1 MSYTGK
7 IIKGIAGFYYV
18 DIKDKGLYECKAK
31 GLFRKEGI
39 KPLVGDNAAIDI
51 IDEEKKTGNI
61 IDITERKNSII
72 RPACANI
79 DLAVTVMS
87 ASKPKFKPLL
97 MDKILIFFEYY
108 DIDTLICF
116 NKVDDASEEDIEAI
130 ESHFSHT
137 GYELLYTSAK
147 TGTGVDKLKEIL
159 KGKTS
164 ILTGPSGVGKSS
176 LINNIFPHADMETGG
191 MSKIGRGKHTTRHSE
206 IFEVDDDTFILDTPG
221 FTSMD
226 LPDINKENVAAYF
239 PEFVR
244 LLGKCRFDSCIHI
257 GEPGCAVKEALAN
270 GDISQGRYDSYVR
283 FCEDIDRKKKY

>member
-39 KPLVGDNAAIDI
+39 KPLVGDNAVIDI

-130 ESHFSHT
+130 ESHFSHA

>member
-39 KPLVGDNAAIDI
+39 KPLVGDNAIIDI
-51 IDEEKKTGNI
+51 LDEEKKTGNI

-116 NKVDDASEEDIEAI
+116 NKVDDASEEDIEAT

-206 IFEVDDDTFILDTPG
+206 IF
-221 FTSMD
+221 
-226 LPDINKENVAAYF
+226 
-239 PEFVR
+239 
-244 LLGKCRFDSCIHI
+244 
-257 GEPGCAVKEALAN
+257 
-270 GDISQGRYDSYVR
+270 
-283 FCEDIDRKKKY
+283 

>member
-1 MSYTGK
+1 
-7 IIKGIAGFYYV
+7 
-18 DIKDKGLYECKAK
+18 
-31 GLFRKEGI
+31 
-39 KPLVGDNAAIDI
+39 
-51 IDEEKKTGNI
+51 
-61 IDITERKNSII
+61 
-72 RPACANI
+72 
-79 DLAVTVMS
+79 MS

-257 GEPGCAVKEALAN
+257 GEPGCAVKKALAN

>member
-1 MSYTGK
+1 M
-7 IIKGIAGFYYV
+7 
-18 DIKDKGLYECKAK
+18 
-31 GLFRKEGI
+31 
-39 KPLVGDNAAIDI
+39 
-51 IDEEKKTGNI
+51 
-61 IDITERKNSII
+61 
-72 RPACANI
+72 
-79 DLAVTVMS
+79 
-87 ASKPKFKPLL
+87 
-97 MDKILIFFEYY
+97 
-108 DIDTLICF
+108 
-116 NKVDDASEEDIEAI
+116 DDASKEDIEAI
-130 ESHFSHT
+130 ESHFAHT

-283 FCEDIDRKKKY
+283 FCEDIDKKKKY

>member
-39 KPLVGDNAAIDI
+39 KPLVGDNAVIDI

-147 TGTGVDKLKEIL
+147 TGRGVDKLKEIL

>member
-39 KPLVGDNAAIDI
+39 KPLVGDNAVIDI

-137 GYELLYTSAK
+137 GYELLCTSAK

-159 KGKTS
+159 NGKTS

>member
-39 KPLVGDNAAIDI
+39 KPLVGDNAVIDI

-130 ESHFSHT
+130 ESHFSYT

>member
-39 KPLVGDNAAIDI
+39 KPLVGDNAVIDI

-191 MSKIGRGKHTTRHSE
+191 MSKIAVESIQQDILRYLRWTTIHLSWIHRDLHQWTYLISIKKMLRLIFRSLYDFSE
-206 IFEVDDDTFILDTPG
+206 NADLTAV
-221 FTSMD
+221 FT
-226 LPDINKENVAAYF
+226 
-239 PEFVR
+239 
-244 LLGKCRFDSCIHI
+244 
-257 GEPGCAVKEALAN
+257 
-270 GDISQGRYDSYVR
+270 
-283 FCEDIDRKKKY
+283 

>member
-39 KPLVGDNAAIDI
+39 KPLVGDNAVIDI
-51 IDEEKKTGNI
+51 LDEEKKTGNI

-137 GYELLYTSAK
+137 GYEFLYTSAK

>member
-1 MSYTGK
+1 MDMARSYVSSGVE
-7 IIKGIAGFYYV
+7 IKNISSLNHLTTAPAINTLPSSAY
-18 DIKDKGLYECKAK
+18 L
-31 GLFRKEGI
+31 GLFSV
-39 KPLVGDNAAIDI
+39 L
-51 IDEEKKTGNI
+51 
-61 IDITERKNSII
+61 
-72 RPACANI
+72 PA
-79 DLAVTVMS
+79 
-87 ASKPKFKPLL
+87 
-97 MDKILIFFEYY
+97 
-108 DIDTLICF
+108 
-116 NKVDDASEEDIEAI
+116 AI